1 MIKAITSI
9 SIVILMASCATDRRE
24 PVVINNNVYDCN
36 TNRENYNPAYYY
48 NYSAKNC
55 VDRSSHL
62 GLNVLG
68 IKIFSIN
75 TQ

>member
-1 MIKAITSI
+1 
-9 SIVILMASCATDRRE
+9 MASCATDRRERE

-55 VDRSSHL
+55 VDRSGHL